1 MYTAYDG
8 KNPSRIAFTCIPV
21 KDFLEKKWNWKKP
34 VLVSPPEYD
43 NKDACVFPEKIN
55 GKYLIFHRMGND
67 IDYTFVSSLKFDGT
81 KWLEEQRWLK
91 PRRGFWDS
99 KKVGIAAPPVKTKK
113 GWLLLYHGVS
123 NEGTYRIGALLLD
136 LKDPTIIKARTDR
149 PIMEPQMPYEKDGQV
164 SNVVF
169 PCGNV
174 IIGDKLFI
182 YYGGGDEIVAVA
194 TVGVED
200 ILKILK

>member
-1 MYTAYDG
+1 
-8 KNPSRIAFTCIPV
+8 
-21 KDFLEKKWNWKKP
+21 
-34 VLVSPPEYD
+34 
-43 NKDACVFPEKIN
+43 
-55 GKYLIFHRMGND
+55 MG
-67 IDYTFVSSLKFDGT
+67 
-81 KWLEEQRWLK
+81 QQ
-91 PRRGFWDS
+91 
-99 KKVGIAAPPVKTKK
+99 KVGIAAPPVKTKK